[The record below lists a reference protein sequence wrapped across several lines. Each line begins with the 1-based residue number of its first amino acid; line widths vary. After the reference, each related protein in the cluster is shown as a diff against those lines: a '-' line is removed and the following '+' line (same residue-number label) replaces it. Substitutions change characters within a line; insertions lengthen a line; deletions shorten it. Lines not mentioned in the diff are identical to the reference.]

1 MGFRPDNVR
10 PMSTERPRG
19 RPRYDDLL
27 TPAEWRVA
35 EAVRHGLT
43 NPEIARLQ
51 GVSTEAVKYHVANIL
66 QKLELFRRSELQQ
79 WTGVRRDSS
88 LFKKEPTMTGS
99 LTLGT
104 ICQISRT
111 VRSIPEAQ
119 RWYGEVLGLK
129 HLYSFGNLAFFD
141 CDGIRLFLSEA
152 EDSSGAESSLY
163 FHVTD
168 IRAAHAELL
177 ERGVEFLGAP
187 HMIHRHSDG
196 TEEWMA
202 AFKDNEGRP
211 LAILSQVRGMT
222 MSRTGSTP
230 PVHLPS

>member
-1 MGFRPDNVR
+1 MPTDQC
-10 PMSTERPRG
+10 RG

-51 GVSTEAVKYHVANIL
+51 GVSTDAVKYHVANIL
-66 QKLELFRRSELQQ
+66 QKLDLSRRNELRQ

-88 LFKKEPTMTGS
+88 LFNKEPPMTRN
-99 LTLGT
+99 LALGT
-104 ICQISRT
+104 ISQISRT
-111 VRSIPEAQ
+111 VRNIQEAQ

-141 CDGIRLFLSEA
+141 CGGIRLFLSEA
-152 EDSSGAESSLY
+152 EASGGAESIIY
-163 FHVTD
+163 FNVTD
-168 IRAAHAELL
+168 IRTAHAELI

-202 AFKDNEGRP
+202 AFNDCEGRP
-211 LAILSQVRGMT
+211 LAIISHVRK
-222 MSRTGSTP
+222 S
-230 PVHLPS
+230 

>member
-1 MGFRPDNVR
+1 MVFRPDTVSLM
-10 PMSTERPRG
+10 PAQRPRG
-19 RPRYDDLL
+19 RPRYNDLL

-43 NPEIARLQ
+43 NPEIARRQ
-51 GVSTEAVKYHVANIL
+51 GVSTDAVKYHVANIL
-66 QKLELFRRSELQQ
+66 QKLELSRRNELRQ
-79 WTGVRRDSS
+79 WTGVRRDSNLS
-88 LFKKEPTMTGS
+88 KKEPTMTGS

-104 ICQISRT
+104 ISQISRT
-111 VRSIPEAQ
+111 VRNIQEAQ

-129 HLYSFGNLAFFD
+129 HLYTFGNLAFFD

-152 EDSSGAESSLY
+152 EDSSSAESIIY
-163 FHVTD
+163 FNVTD
-168 IRAAHAELL
+168 IRTAHAELI

-202 AFKDNEGRP
+202 AFNDYEGRP
-211 LAILSQVRGMT
+211 LAILSQVRK
-222 MSRTGSTP
+222 S
-230 PVHLPS
+230 

>member
-1 MGFRPDNVR
+1 MRTKR
-10 PMSTERPRG
+10 RLG
-19 RPRYDDLL
+19 RPRHDDLL

-51 GVSTEAVKYHVANIL
+51 GVSTDAVKYHVANIL
-66 QKLELFRRSELQQ
+66 QKLDLSRRNELRQ
-79 WTGVRRDSS
+79 WSGVRRDSS
-88 LFKKEPTMTGS
+88 LFKQEPTMTGN

-104 ICQISRT
+104 ISQISRI
-111 VRSIPEAQ
+111 VRNIQEAQ

-141 CDGIRLFLSEA
+141 CGGIRLFLSEA
-152 EDSSGAESSLY
+152 ETSSGAESIIY
-163 FHVTD
+163 FNVTD
-168 IRAAHAELL
+168 IRTAHAELI
-177 ERGVEFLGAP
+177 ERGVDFLGAP

-202 AFKDNEGRP
+202 AFNDNEGRP
-211 LAILSQVRGMT
+211 LAILSQVRK
-222 MSRTGSTP
+222 S
-230 PVHLPS
+230 

>member
-1 MGFRPDNVR
+1 MPI
-10 PMSTERPRG
+10 EQPRG
-19 RPRYDDLL
+19 RPRYKDLL

-51 GVSTEAVKYHVANIL
+51 GVSTDAVKYHVANIL
-66 QKLELFRRSELQQ
+66 QKLEFSRRNELRQ

-88 LFKKEPTMTGS
+88 LFTRKPTMTGN
-99 LTLGT
+99 LRLGT
-104 ICQISRT
+104 ISQISRT
-111 VRSIPEAQ
+111 VRNIQESQ

-141 CDGIRLFLSEA
+141 CDGVRLFLSEA
-152 EDSSGAESSLY
+152 EDSGGAESIIY
-163 FHVTD
+163 FNVTD
-168 IRAAHAELL
+168 IRSAHAELV

-187 HMIHRHSDG
+187 HMIHRHADG

-202 AFKDNEGRP
+202 AFRDNEGRP
-211 LAILSQVRGMT
+211 LAILSQVRK
-222 MSRTGSTP
+222 S
-230 PVHLPS
+230 

>member
-1 MGFRPDNVR
+1 
-10 PMSTERPRG
+10 
-19 RPRYDDLL
+19 
-27 TPAEWRVA
+27 VA

-66 QKLELFRRSELQQ
+66 QKLELSRRSELQQ

-152 EDSSGAESSLY
+152 EDSSGAESIIY
-163 FHVTD
+163 FNVTD

>member
-1 MGFRPDNVR
+1 MPTDQC
-10 PMSTERPRG
+10 RG

-51 GVSTEAVKYHVANIL
+51 GVSTDAVKYHVANIL
-66 QKLELFRRSELQQ
+66 QKLDLSRRNELRQ
-79 WTGVRRDSS
+79 WTGVRRNSS
-88 LFKKEPTMTGS
+88 LFNKEPPMTRN
-99 LTLGT
+99 LALGT
-104 ICQISRT
+104 ISQISRT
-111 VRSIPEAQ
+111 VRNIQEAQ

-141 CDGIRLFLSEA
+141 CGGIRLFLSEA
-152 EDSSGAESSLY
+152 EASGGAESIIY
-163 FHVTD
+163 FNVTD
-168 IRAAHAELL
+168 IRTAHAELI

-202 AFKDNEGRP
+202 AFNDCEGRP
-211 LAILSQVRGMT
+211 LAIISHVRK
-222 MSRTGSTP
+222 S
-230 PVHLPS
+230 

>member
-1 MGFRPDNVR
+1 MGFRPDIVNFM
-10 PMSTERPRG
+10 PTEQPRG

-43 NPEIARLQ
+43 NPEIARRQ
-51 GVSTEAVKYHVANIL
+51 GVSTDAVKYHVANIM
-66 QKLELFRRSELQQ
+66 QKLALSRRNELRQ
-79 WTGVRRDSS
+79 WAGVRRDSS

-104 ICQISRT
+104 ISQIART
-111 VRSIPEAQ
+111 VRNIQEAQ

-152 EDSSGAESSLY
+152 EDSSGAESIIY
-163 FHVTD
+163 FNVPD
-168 IRAAHAELL
+168 IRSAHAELVG
-177 ERGVEFLGAP
+177 RGVEFLDAP

-196 TEEWMA
+196 TEEWLA

-211 LAILSQVRGMT
+211 LGILCKVRKA
-222 MSRTGSTP
+222 
-230 PVHLPS
+230 

>member
-1 MGFRPDNVR
+1 MRSQPDNVSLM
-10 PMSTERPRG
+10 PTEQSRG

-51 GVSTEAVKYHVANIL
+51 GVSTDAVKYHVANIL
-66 QKLELFRRSELQQ
+66 HKLEFSRRIELRQ
-79 WTGVRRDSS
+79 WTGVRRDSG

-99 LTLGT
+99 MTLGT
-104 ICQISRT
+104 ISQISRT
-111 VRSIPEAQ
+111 VRNIQEAQ

-152 EDSSGAESSLY
+152 EDSGGAESIIY
-163 FHVTD
+163 FNVTD
-168 IRAAHAELL
+168 IRSAHAELL
-177 ERGVEFLGAP
+177 ARGVEFLGAP
-187 HMIHRHSDG
+187 HLIHRHSDG

-202 AFKDNEGRP
+202 VFKDNEGRP
-211 LAILSQVRGMT
+211 LAILSQVRK
-222 MSRTGSTP
+222 
-230 PVHLPS
+230 